1 MEKSIRPGASC
12 ARSLAVFF
20 LAVTL
25 CRAEENL
32 ANKQDDLTNQPAP
45 KAVPVEDLLPNFDG
59 AATVFSRSEQ
69 FRISGGQAAT
79 RGTAANLAEETKD
92 ELLRLAEEKDEWK
105 VPIRISL
112 RGKPGDPAPARET
125 VLRLTFD
132 ENGYVMELF
141 VNLSRGLRN
150 EPFKRAV
157 TEALVYAG
165 SLQDRP
171 KVESEVP
178 LTVPPWVVEGLREAS
193 AWRLKQTDRK
203 LYESLFRNGGLF
215 KLDELFALSEEEY
228 LTIDG
233 ASRTAFRISAGAL
246 MMALIEQPDGKTGF
260 RVFLAELADFQGEI
274 PSLLRKHFPDLNL
287 SEKSLEKWWA
297 LQLAHKG
304 TAPLTES
311 LSVIQT
317 ERALEEA
324 LRLRYKD
331 EAGVWQVITLAE
343 WQSLAELEQPE
354 RIEAVRLAQDDL
366 LRLSYRSFPSYRVL
380 LLEYQSLLSDF
391 AKGNTKDML
400 KSLQALTETRAMMVV
415 KAERARD
422 FMDWFEITRAR
433 ETSGAFDDYLSLK
446 ARLKSRSNTRTDSLS
461 KYLDRLDLLFTV
473 PGEKKAEPFDFI
485 PPPF

>member
-1 MEKSIRPGASC
+1 MVFM
-12 ARSLAVFF
+12 AVM
-20 LAVTL
+20 A
-25 CRAEENL
+25 CPAEESPTNKQEDL
-32 ANKQDDLTNQPAP
+32 ANKQEDPANQQEDLANQPAP
-45 KAVPVEDLLPNFDG
+45 KAVPVEDLLPNFDA

-69 FRISGGQAAT
+69 FRISGGDAAT

-92 ELLRLAEEKDEWK
+92 ELLRLAGEEDEWK

-112 RGKPGDPAPARET
+112 RGQPGDLAPARET

-157 TEALVYAG
+157 TEVLVYAG
-165 SLQDRP
+165 SLRDRP

-178 LTVPPWVVEGLREAS
+178 LAVPPWVVEGLREAS

-203 LYESLFRNGGLF
+203 LYEAQFRNGGLF
-215 KLDELFALSEEEY
+215 KLDDLFALSEADY
-228 LTIDG
+228 ISID
-233 ASRTAFRISAGAL
+233 AVSRVAFRISAGAL
-246 MMALIEQPDGKTGF
+246 MMALIEQPDGKVGI
-260 RVFLAELADFQGEI
+260 RNFLAEVADFQGEM
-274 PSLLRKHFPDLNL
+274 PALLRKHFPDLNL

-297 LQLAHKG
+297 LQLADKG

-317 ERALEEA
+317 ERGLEEA
-324 LRLRYKD
+324 LRLRHKGED
-331 EAGVWQVITLAE
+331 GLLREIPLAE
-343 WQSLAELEQPE
+343 WASLADLKEAE

-391 AKGNTKDML
+391 AKGSTKGMVE
-400 KSLQALTETRAMMVV
+400 SLQALTETRVTMVA

-433 ETSGAFDDYLSLK
+433 ETSGAFDDYLNLK
-446 ARLKSRSNTRTDSLS
+446 ARLKSRPNTRTDSLS
-461 KYLDRLDLLFTV
+461 KYLDRLDPLFTV